1 MEDPVGKVAPSSHR
15 PARRWALLCATAFL
29 LAACSSQPSGTVTSE
44 AWAVDL
50 QAAQRQSTSD
60 FERDVLADGAIT
72 REEYVESVHRYID
85 CMRQNGYSTQAVD
98 DLQSGVFQYRT
109 SQEIGSTDIDD
120 QVSDQCRSGS
130 VEIVEPL
137 YVGMLTNPMREDFN
151 LLVLSC
157 LRRKGLAP
165 DGLSLTEFK
174 SLYWDS
180 NSNPPWNPVDDR
192 VVLCGINPS
201 LG

>member
-1 MEDPVGKVAPSSHR
+1 
-15 PARRWALLCATAFL
+15 LCAIAFL
-29 LAACSSQPSGTVTSE
+29 LVACSSQPSGTATSE
-44 AWAVDL
+44 AWVIDF
-50 QAAQRQSTSD
+50 QAAQRQATSD
-60 FERDVLADGAIT
+60 FERDVLADGAVT
-72 REEYVESVHRYID
+72 REEYVESVRRYID
-85 CMRQNGYSTQAVD
+85 CMQDNGYLTQAVD

-120 QVSDQCRSGS
+120 EVSDRCRSGT

-137 YVGMLTNPMREDFN
+137 YIGMLTNPMREDFN
-151 LLVLSC
+151 LLVLRC
-157 LRRKGLAP
+157 LQRKGLAP
-165 DGLSLTEFK
+165 DGLSLPEFK

-180 NSNPPWNPVDDR
+180 NSIPPWNPVDDQ